1 VESHRPLGGPAT
13 PVRPRRLTSLG
24 LTLSLALLPLG
35 AGAVEDAEPIVPDRA
50 GLSTSTATVGRG
62 VVQIETGVA
71 YRYERTG
78 GASSDRRFNVDL
90 LLRIGVAERLEVGFF
105 GDPIVVQRGAV
116 DVTDHGDFVLAAKYR
131 FLDAPEGS
139 WLPSLGLLPFVKL
152 PVSEEPLGSGKT
164 DVGALLLVSLG
175 LPAQFNLDFNGGLA
189 AVGQSRPSG
198 YLLEAILAAGLS
210 RDLGERLTLF
220 TDLFYAT
227 RDGRDGLLLDAGVIW
242 RPTPDVALDASVV
255 TSLAGRGP
263 DWALRGG
270 VSVRFGR

>member
-1 VESHRPLGGPAT
+1 MSPNNGRSGFTMIEFTLVVAITGILILGLSAIIEI
-13 PVRPRRLTSLG
+13 PRRMVEEQQSGDQSVAATD
-24 LTLSLALLPLG
+24 LTLSQLDKEVRFARD
-35 AGAVEDAEPIVPDRA
+35 VTVP
-50 GLSTSTATVGRG
+50 TPT
-62 VVQIETGVA
+62 
-71 YRYERTG
+71 
-78 GASSDRRFNVDL
+78 
-90 LLRIGVAERLEVGFF
+90 RL
-105 GDPIVVQRGAV
+105 
-116 DVTDHGDFVLAAKYR
+116 DVTDHGDFTLAAKYR
-131 FLDAPEGS
+131 FLDGPEGS

-164 DVGALLLVSLG
+164 DVGALLLVSLE
-175 LPAQFNLDFNGGLA
+175 LPARLNLDFNGGLA

-227 RDGRDGLLLDAGVIW
+227 RDERQGRDGLLLDAGVIW